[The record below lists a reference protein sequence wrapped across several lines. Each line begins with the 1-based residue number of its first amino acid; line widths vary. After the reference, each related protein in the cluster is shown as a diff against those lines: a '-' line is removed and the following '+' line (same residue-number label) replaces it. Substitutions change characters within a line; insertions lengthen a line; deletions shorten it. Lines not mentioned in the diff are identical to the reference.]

1 MLNQGI
7 AERYGTTVYNP
18 IKETMHEFET
28 AMDKYEELLT
38 DEEKKLPF
46 IEKYN
51 VIAGKTSTNAIEREE
66 TINEEISLADLFDEN
81 KQTTAM
87 PKDKGTE
94 KPLSMG
100 GKSM

>member
-1 MLNQGI
+1 
-7 AERYGTTVYNP
+7 
-18 IKETMHEFET
+18 MHGFET
-28 AMDKYEELLT
+28 AMDEYDKVLT

-46 IEKYN
+46 IEKYK
-51 VIAGKTSTNAIEREE
+51 VIASKTSANAVEKEE

-100 GKSM
+100 GKGM